1 MVTSDMPEA
10 LGMCDR
16 IVVLH
21 EGRVAGELPRA
32 QADDRSVLSLALG
45 TASTAGGTPV

>member
-10 LGMCDR
+10 LGMRDR

-21 EGRVAGELPRA
+21 EARGEPPRA